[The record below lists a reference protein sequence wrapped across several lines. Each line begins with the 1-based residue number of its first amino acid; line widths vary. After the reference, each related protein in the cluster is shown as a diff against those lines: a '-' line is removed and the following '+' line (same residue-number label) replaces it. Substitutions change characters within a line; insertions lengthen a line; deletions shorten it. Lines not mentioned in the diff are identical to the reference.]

1 MKRTLPAEAAALM
14 TFWRAFESSTMLLP
28 VASWVGALK
37 NHGTGICAY
46 EGFERS

>member
-14 TFWRAFESSTMLLP
+14 AFWRAFVSSTIPLP
-28 VASWVGALK
+28 VAPWVRALK
-37 NHGTGICAY
+37 NRETGICAY